1 MEQKKTELLLN
12 YLGQQ
17 GLDPKVDEEGDIQF
31 EFEGQPL
38 FIHPVE
44 EDRQVLKVFGFA
56 WRAEEELGDED
67 EIDQELMLSLQV
79 ANICT
84 AKHDGVKVIALPE
97 RMIVATSEQFY
108 EPFENFKP
116 TFARVLKSLTEAMEE
131 AFQMLEEGLDDEDYD
146 DEDDFDPES
155 N

>member
-1 MEQKKTELLLN
+1 MEQKKTEMLLN

-17 GLDPKVDEEGDIQF
+17 GLNPKVDEEGDIQF

-44 EDRQVLKVFGFA
+44 EDRQILKVFGFA
-56 WRAEEELGDED
+56 WRAEDEQGDED

-116 TFARVLKSLTEAMEE
+116 TFARVLTSLNEAMEE
-131 AFQMLEEGLDDEDYD
+131 AFQMMEEGMDEEDYD

>member
-17 GLDPKVDEEGDIQF
+17 GLNPKVDEEGDIQF
-31 EFEGQPL
+31 EFQGQSL

-44 EDRQVLKVFGFA
+44 EDRQILKVFGFA
-56 WRAEEELGDED
+56 WRAEDELGDED

-97 RMIVATSEQFY
+97 RMIVATSEQFH
-108 EPFENFKP
+108 EPFESFKP
-116 TFARVLKSLTEAMEE
+116 TFARVLTSLTEAMED
-131 AFQMLEEGLDDEDYD
+131 AFQMMEEDMDDEDYD

>member
-1 MEQKKTELLLN
+1 MEQKKTEMLLN

-17 GLDPKVDEEGDIQF
+17 GLNPKVDEEGDIQF

-38 FIHPVE
+38 FIHPFE
-44 EDRQVLKVFGFA
+44 EDRQILKVFGFA
-56 WRAEEELGDED
+56 WRAEDEQGDED

-97 RMIVATSEQFY
+97 RMIVATAEQFY

-116 TFARVLKSLTEAMEE
+116 TFARVLTSLNEAMEE
-131 AFQMLEEGLDDEDYD
+131 AFQMMEEGMDEEDYD